1 MDELSS
7 DLDPPPFIEVKESI
21 VDPWKEDS
29 KGPGYRRDLLFDD
42 EEDELEELEDEFDIE
57 NIDSCQVYVDPYNSD
72 LNLFVS
78 AAEPFILQPYSV
90 SGFAHL
96 LAGGKASY
104 GVAKGRVGFEVKVN
118 FVSLSNSLVHI
129 VGLTGLNDF
138 TLKLLEEIKTQDV
151 DFKEDACWH
160 ELRIGW
166 STDDSVHNRLGEL
179 ECSYAYCNNG
189 KKASANVF
197 TPWGENFWPMDV
209 ITCLVDFE
217 SGSIAFC
224 KNGQSLG
231 TAFNLNNH
239 CFSTK
244 PLFPSFTARNVKFE
258 INFGHLEKPW
268 FPLPEGFSF
277 INDVHVSDRCRGPLP
292 VASKEDCI
300 VIMMIGLPGCGK
312 STWVK
317 SFISKSPECR
327 WFVLSPSVVLDQ
339 MSIQGIPR
347 KKVHQ
352 GRWDIVMGT
361 AAKCFLKLLQ
371 LACRRKRNY
380 IIDGTNV
387 CPWARKRKLSAF
399 RDFHRRAVII
409 VPPEEEYA
417 YRYLM
422 ESTNK
427 GKRIPSE
434 VLMEMKANFTLP
446 KLEEGHFNEI
456 TYVELQEEDAGY
468 VVERYN
474 EEGRNSKPQDKR
486 RRNEHR
492 DDGATTLNTI
502 VHVPKKKIVPPVKDD
517 PCSELEETLTSTS
530 SLDDSLAQT
539 NSANVS
545 AITDAPCFANEF
557 PRHPSSFRFRTGWPC
572 NWPQPGVVPT
582 VSPRSS
588 INSIGHQFTDSQR

>member
-1 MDELSS
+1 M
-7 DLDPPPFIEVKESI
+7 
-21 VDPWKEDS
+21 
-29 KGPGYRRDLLFDD
+29 LFDD
-42 EEDELEELEDEFDIE
+42 EDDELEELEDEFDIE

-78 AAEPFILQPYSV
+78 AAEPFVLQPYSV

-104 GVAKGRVGFEVKVN
+104 GVAKGRVGFEVK
-118 FVSLSNSLVHI
+118 
-129 VGLTGLNDF
+129 
-138 TLKLLEEIKTQDV
+138 LLEEIKTQDV
-151 DFKEDACWH
+151 DFKEEVCWH

-166 STDDSVHNRLGEL
+166 STEDSAHNRLGEL

-189 KKASANVF
+189 KKATGNVF

-209 ITCLVDFE
+209 ITCLVDFG

-231 TAFNLNNH
+231 TAFNLKND

-244 PLFPSFTARNVKFE
+244 LLFPSFTARNVKFE
-258 INFGHLEKPW
+258 VNFGHLEKPW

-277 INDVHVSDRCRGPLP
+277 INDVHVTDRCRGPLP
-292 VASKEDCI
+292 AASKEDCI

-317 SFISKSPECR
+317 SFILKSPEYR
-327 WFVLSPSVVLDQ
+327 WLVLSPSVVLDQ

-380 IIDGTNV
+380 IIDGLITTVYLQTNV

-434 VLMEMKANFTLP
+434 VLMEMKGSNFTLP

-456 TYVELQEEDAGY
+456 TYIELQEEDAGY

-474 EEGRNSKPQDKR
+474 EEGKNSRPQDKR

-492 DDGATTLNTI
+492 DDGAAILNAV
-502 VHVPKKKIVPPVKDD
+502 VHVPKKKIVPPVKGD
-517 PCSELEETLTSTS
+517 PCSELDETLTSTS
-530 SLDDSLAQT
+530 SLDGESNL
-539 NSANVS
+539 VS
-545 AITDAPCFANEF
+545 ARN
-557 PRHPSSFRFRTGWPC
+557 
-572 NWPQPGVVPT
+572 
-582 VSPRSS
+582 
-588 INSIGHQFTDSQR
+588 